1 MQKIS
6 IQLHADDI
14 IYKPEDI
21 AELEEYPPDQREAM
35 VAAIMKEIGDLC
47 KIGVFS
53 LEVTPDHSK
62 PLSTR
67 LVLKI
72 KRDADGTYR
81 KHKARL
87 VPIPLLMK
95 SPLTP
100 SPNYYHP

>member
-47 KIGVFS
+47 IT
-53 LEVTPDHSK
+53 LR
-62 PLSTR
+62 LSTTRVGGDKIYFFRGYQGPGR
-67 LVLKI
+67 L
-72 KRDADGTYR
+72 GTWEERGTGKKGGKGNMGR
-81 KHKARL
+81 KGRPTKPRN
-87 VPIPLLMK
+87 K
-95 SPLTP
+95 
-100 SPNYYHP
+100 

>member
-47 KIGVFS
+47 KIGVEDQARCRWHLSKTQGAPSTYFPAHHD
-53 LEVTPDHSK
+53 EVASHSESQ
-62 PLSTR
+62 P
-67 LVLKI
+67 
-72 KRDADGTYR
+72 
-81 KHKARL
+81 
-87 VPIPLLMK
+87 
-95 SPLTP
+95 
-100 SPNYYHP
+100 